1 MSKRGDWA
9 GDSTFS
15 GGEQSDLPPHLIPE
29 NGLLLANNVVL
40 SKTGRLSKRGPVQPY
55 LTTAK
60 SDDVHKLA
68 QYKLSYSAPY
78 RGFATGVTSA
88 YQSLWYTFG
97 LVNPPT
103 TKRAGGLNAGQSY
116 VGATGNQN
124 FNFRPR
130 TPYSDATLIPSQ
142 YLAGGPAFNYLG
154 IPFFPAAP
162 IGTEDELF
170 YAFAGKDNWN
180 GQPAVALVATA
191 AVTVTAG
198 NSTVNVP
205 AAVLPVAQQA
215 DYAGNFVY
223 IYFGS
228 ATASLRRL
236 YIGVV
241 TSAVTTGG
249 FPGTGIALSVYPTPQ
264 NTFSGACFVGIA
276 PVASGPAASITA
288 FGTQL
293 YLGNAYPPTEEP
305 FSMPSRVIASCAHQN
320 RIVVAPDGFLN
331 YTTVTAANGVKT
343 KTESTTLSWS
353 AISGEPATASST
365 GADGILQLQ
374 PAGWPKSQ
382 SIVLDTAGIVSL
394 VSMDANNLMVL
405 CSDKTL
411 MINGTLGTVLPAG
424 GVNTSSF
431 NIRTVAQSVGCISI
445 NSVQR
450 TPVGVMFAD
459 QNGVYVTD
467 GATFRNTM
475 ENRIQIKWKAFVDT
489 ISSDSLPITGS
500 AVIGGTHY
508 VLFTLGTNFICDLY
522 NDFAWTTMTVGT
534 GYNSQ
539 PVSYGYGIQDYRGR
553 TEVYAPKINKAY
565 DSTAYC
571 DKIVLVDSIISTSAQ
586 IITDAPSG
594 GATINGQFAH
604 SVDAGSNAPMNAN
617 FWTRTYTFGD
627 PSTLKTYKTMT
638 ATYLSDSKVDSTNP
652 ISTYYKE
659 GLEPTPDTTTAY
671 STIAASPLGNTAP
684 LRVSFLPRIIDN
696 GVSFGFKTNFVRTD
710 SPSSGTTS
718 LCRFSLYQLAINF
731 IGLRKGR
738 SKQ

>member
-40 SKTGRLSKRGPVQPY
+40 SKSGRLSKRGPVQPY
-55 LTTAK
+55 LTLAK
-60 SDDVHKLA
+60 NDDVQKLA
-68 QYKLSYSAPY
+68 QYKLGAYSAPY
-78 RGFATGVTSA
+78 RGFATGQDSA
-88 YQSLWYTFG
+88 GASKWYTFD

-103 TKRAGGLNAGQSY
+103 TKRAGKLVGGVSY
-116 VGATGNQN
+116 VGATAGQN
-124 FNFRPR
+124 TAFNFRAPI
-130 TPYSDATLIPSQ
+130 SDATLIPSQ

-154 IPFFPAAP
+154 LPFFPAP
-162 IGTEDELF
+162 PLTTTNELL
-170 YAFAGKDNWN
+170 YAFAGKNSWA
-180 GQPAVALVATA
+180 GQPAVAVAATG
-191 AVTVTAG
+191 AVTVTSG
-198 NSTVNVP
+198 QNEITVP
-205 AAVLPVAQQA
+205 TAVLPVAQIA
-215 DYAGNFVY
+215 DYPGNFVY

-228 ATASLRRL
+228 ATSSLRRL
-236 YIGVV
+236 YIGVIV
-241 TSAVTTGG
+241 SAINSGG
-249 FPGTGIALSVYPTPQ
+249 NSLLRVYPTPQ
-264 NTFSGACFVGIA
+264 TSFAGACFVGVA
-276 PVASGPAASITA
+276 PFASGPLASIPNVATPLYVGLA
-288 FGTQL
+288 F
-293 YLGNAYPPTEEP
+293 PPTEEP
-305 FSMPSRVIASCAHQN
+305 LAIPNRAIAACAHQN
-320 RIVVAPDGFLN
+320 RLVVAPDSFQNLATPSATV
-331 YTTVTAANGVKT
+331 YTQT
-343 KTESTTLSWS
+343 KTEGTVISWS

-365 GADGILQLQ
+365 GADGILPLQ
-374 PAGWPKSQ
+374 VAGWPKSQ
-382 SIVLDTAGIVSL
+382 SVTLDTAGIVAL

-405 CSDKTL
+405 CSDKTFML
-411 MINGTLGTVLPAG
+411 SGTLGTVLPAG

-431 NIRTVAQSVGCISI
+431 NIRTIAQAVGCISI
-445 NSVQR
+445 HSVQR

-459 QNGVYVTD
+459 QNGIYVTD

-475 ENRIQIKWKAFVDT
+475 ENKIQIKWKAFVDT

-500 AVIGGTHY
+500 AIIGGTHY

-571 DKIVLVDSIISTSAQ
+571 DKIVLVDSILSTSSK
-586 IITDAPSG
+586 IVTDALSD

-604 SVDAGSNAPMNAN
+604 SVDAGSNVPMNAS
-617 FWTRTYTFGD
+617 FWTRSYTFGD
-627 PSTLKTYKTMT
+627 PSVLKTYKTMT
-638 ATYLSDSKVDSTNP
+638 AAYLADAKVDSTNP

-671 STIAASPLGNTAP
+671 STIAASPVGNTAP

-696 GVSFGFKTNFVRTD
+696 GISFGFKTNYVRTD
-710 SPSSGTTS
+710 SPSVGIFTS

-731 IGLRKGR
+731 VGLRKGR
-738 SKQ
+738 TKQ